1 MDRKIEL
8 ECLPDAVYPSKTQP
22 RLLFIESSP
31 QRLIAIDSLSVT
43 GINQYAAQRNHGVM
57 NDAARGI
64 PQTKTF
70 YMLIQMFL
78 CLISL

>member
-1 MDRKIEL
+1 M
-8 ECLPDAVYPSKTQP
+8 
-22 RLLFIESSP
+22 LFISDVGRSIKNPASP
-31 QRLIAIDSLSVT
+31 SVHRIVTTAIAIDSLSVT